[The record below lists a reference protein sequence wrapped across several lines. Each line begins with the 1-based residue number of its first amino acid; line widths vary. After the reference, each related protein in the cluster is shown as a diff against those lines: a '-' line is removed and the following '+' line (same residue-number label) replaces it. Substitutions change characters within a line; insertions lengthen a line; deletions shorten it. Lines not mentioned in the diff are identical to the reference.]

1 MTMDDYYKSIDLL
14 SLIQGFD
21 NTDPER
27 AKNIFYIHAVE
38 AFERKCE
45 IEELVDA
52 LLLKV
57 CGKPDEVIHC
67 EDFDVWIY
75 LWYAWYGY
83 EIGLD
88 IIIRPFKIQSNRVR
102 FLELDEI
109 RSLEN
114 AKVEIIN
121 KYGKAL

>member
-1 MTMDDYYKSIDLL
+1 MDDYYKSIDLI
-14 SLIQGFD
+14 SLTQGFD

-27 AKNIFYIHAVE
+27 AKNILYIHAIETFV
-38 AFERKCE
+38 RKCE
-45 IEELVDA
+45 IEELNDA

-57 CGKPDEVIHC
+57 CGQPDEVIHC

-83 EIGLD
+83 ENGLD
-88 IIIRPFKIQSNRVR
+88 ITITPFKIKSNRVR

-109 RSLEN
+109 RSFEN
-114 AKVEIIN
+114 ARVEIIN
-121 KYGKAL
+121 KYGKKLT